1 MSGPLG
7 GRLDAALAA
16 FAATGRAPRF
26 WLRDDDATMPTPA
39 LDRLLSLS
47 GHHDVPVALAAI
59 PAAAEPALAR
69 HLAGRANVRV
79 LVHGWAHANH
89 APVGQ
94 KKQELGAHRP
104 GGIVLDELSEGL
116 SRIVGLFGDQARP
129 VLVPPWNRIDA
140 SLLPHL
146 RERGFAGLSVF
157 GPPHPAPI
165 PVVNTTVDIIDWH
178 GTRGCRDHAELAA
191 EIAARLEAG
200 AADPSLP
207 PIGVLTHHLV
217 HDEAAWVFLD
227 RLFDATA
234 SAGGCRTWHA
244 IDTLLG

>member
-7 GRLDAALAA
+7 ERLDAVLAALAA
-16 FAATGRAPRF
+16 AGQPARF
-26 WLRDDDATMPTPA
+26 WLRDDDATTPTDA

-47 GHHDVPVALAAI
+47 DRHGVPLALASI

-69 HLAGRANVRV
+69 HLAGRPNVRV
-79 LVHGWAHANH
+79 LVHGWAHRNH
-89 APVGQ
+89 APRGE
-94 KKQELGAHRP
+94 KKQELGPHRP
-104 GGIVLDELSEGL
+104 GPIVLRELAEGL
-116 SRIVGLFGDQARP
+116 SRIAGLFGDQARP

-140 SLLPHL
+140 SLLPRL
-146 RERGFAGLSVF
+146 PELGFAALSVF
-157 GPPHPAPI
+157 GPSRPAPL

-191 EIAARLEAG
+191 EIAGQLEAR

-207 PIGVLTHHLV
+207 PLGVLTHHLV

-227 RLFDATA
+227 RLFAATTSGGSERWLPIDA
-234 SAGGCRTWHA
+234 
-244 IDTLLG
+244 LLA